1 MLGEE
6 AAALHDVVRAAAEDG
21 SADNSRRL
29 DEEGASLRTRLPF
42 QRSRLRRSFIKPFF
56 FTDREWRH
64 GKVPGDEKR
73 VESVG
78 KSEK

>member
-29 DEEGASLRTRLPF
+29 DEEGVVLR
-42 QRSRLRRSFIKPFF
+42 
-56 FTDREWRH
+56 E
-64 GKVPGDEKR
+64 R
-73 VESVG
+73 VRVG
-78 KSEK
+78 RVCDAVSA